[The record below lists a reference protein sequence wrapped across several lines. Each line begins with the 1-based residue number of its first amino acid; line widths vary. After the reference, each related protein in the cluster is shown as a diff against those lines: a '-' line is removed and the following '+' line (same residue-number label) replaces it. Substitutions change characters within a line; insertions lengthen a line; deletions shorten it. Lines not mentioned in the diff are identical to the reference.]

1 MTTQDKRR
9 LCGLML
15 FAYGGVA
22 NFLLLVVC
30 TRGWLATSNG
40 SAAWKYGSAG
50 FVTLAGGAFFYFLMR
65 RWIGRA
71 LELRPPRVPLYL
83 LKGGL
88 FGVLATLA
96 TLEGLYILTAAI
108 LAFKAHGAYPR
119 GGEPCGVAARCINGH
134 SRVRNRPNDPDHPVR
149 LLLWRSR
156 GPASGPGGQALSPC
170 WGVEVWRRGAART
183 RARTVA

>member
-96 TLEGLYILTAAI
+96 TLEGLCILTAAI
-108 LAFKAHGAYPR
+108 LAFKAHGAYPQE
-119 GGEPCGVAARCINGH
+119 GSLVE
-134 SRVRNRPNDPDHPVR
+134 S
-149 LLLWRSR
+149 LLLVSMDIHVYAIVPMILTIPFDFCY
-156 GPASGPGGQALSPC
+156 GVVGGLLLVRV
-170 WGVEVWRRGAART
+170 GRRLARAGA
-183 RARTVA
+183 